1 MSTLEYTEA
10 AFDLVKRAGLKM
22 NDAYIKC
29 ENCDNN
35 IKSLLIIVAIDTA
48 FLLEEIG
55 ELNSYLREEY
65 EGK

>member
-1 MSTLEYTEA
+1 MSPLEYTEA
-10 AFDLVKRAGLKM
+10 TFDLVRRAGLKM
-22 NDAYIKC
+22 NDAYTKC

-35 IKSLLIIVAIDTA
+35 IKTLLLIVAIDTA

-55 ELNSYLREEY
+55 ELNSCLREEY